1 MAESQS
7 RQEQE
12 DALRESYLSGDQLS
26 GVSEAVSGLRSSV
39 REFEQDNP
47 PEVRVPRTAYAGQPS
62 IRRAIAGTA
71 APALEQANSLR
82 NVELDYGPRSVP
94 GQVRSAEEYEARL
107 NPSPAPAP
115 STPQR
120 SPFLGGG
127 SRWSRA
133 SQDELRASLGAALG
147 EATGLPGPVNIDRI
161 NARQSA
167 TAGTDRS
174 PRTTGADLYRQTWD
188 PGGAKVGGIEA
199 TSQTSGV
206 EWGPQAELR
215 PARVSTPA
223 PASRNAGV
231 EGKLSGD
238 SGMLRGA
245 RQVADTLG
253 RMERVASPE
262 FQEYA
267 LETYGRNVT
276 PDDLGVQVETPD
288 PIRMGDVKRVAK
300 VMRTGT
306 ESMRR
311 AVIDQHA
318 MSGGEGLLNVA
329 RQVRASEKP
338 RRVPITKE
346 QLAQAQQES
355 IPVKQ
360 VQERQRLGATDTGV
374 RKIKT
379 NKPGTWTTAT
389 ESGRSTT
396 IFEPGEVSADVV
408 RSAVTGQRL
417 EDVQVE
423 SALRRDTD
431 AAWRSL
437 VGRSAVGAGGGGKQF
452 DKFGNPVP
460 VRNALTEEQKEL
472 KGISE
477 DKRLARQAQAMGE
490 DVEAFEPRRHKPS
503 KSVSVLRGGGAGTV
517 EGVNVERVRM
527 TAPERLPSPNAPA
540 IIKGETVT
548 RKVEPTVTSA
558 PTGRRTLRG
567 VNEEVAAGLS
577 PERLDQLIAA
587 LAPAP
592 PSAQFGQR
600 QKTPAMEGVKRERG
614 QLRKTVARK
623 KTRTQMRAQEAED
636 LMNPEAAAER
646 KARQEANAARVKV
659 SGLNDRNRG
668 LSESLSRAVQS
679 GNAEDVGKIR
689 KLLEQNEAEIESLG
703 GVAHSKRKRESGQG
717 NTLF

>member
-1 MAESQS
+1 
-7 RQEQE
+7 
-12 DALRESYLSGDQLS
+12 
-26 GVSEAVSGLRSSV
+26 
-39 REFEQDNP
+39 
-47 PEVRVPRTAYAGQPS
+47 
-62 IRRAIAGTA
+62 
-71 APALEQANSLR
+71 
-82 NVELDYGPRSVP
+82 
-94 GQVRSAEEYEARL
+94 
-107 NPSPAPAP
+107 
-115 STPQR
+115 
-120 SPFLGGG
+120 
-127 SRWSRA
+127 
-133 SQDELRASLGAALG
+133 
-147 EATGLPGPVNIDRI
+147 
-161 NARQSA
+161 
-167 TAGTDRS
+167 
-174 PRTTGADLYRQTWD
+174 
-188 PGGAKVGGIEA
+188 
-199 TSQTSGV
+199 
-206 EWGPQAELR
+206 
-215 PARVSTPA
+215 
-223 PASRNAGV
+223 
-231 EGKLSGD
+231 
-238 SGMLRGA
+238 
-245 RQVADTLG
+245 
-253 RMERVASPE
+253 
-262 FQEYA
+262 
-267 LETYGRNVT
+267 
-276 PDDLGVQVETPD
+276 
-288 PIRMGDVKRVAK
+288 
-300 VMRTGT
+300 
-306 ESMRR
+306 
-311 AVIDQHA
+311 
-318 MSGGEGLLNVA
+318 
-329 RQVRASEKP
+329 
-338 RRVPITKE
+338 
-346 QLAQAQQES
+346 
-355 IPVKQ
+355 
-360 VQERQRLGATDTGV
+360 V

>member
-174 PRTTGADLYRQTWD
+174 PRTIGADLYRQTWD

-199 TSQTSGV
+199 TTQTPGV
-206 EWGPQAELR
+206 EWSQQAELR

-245 RQVADTLG
+245 RQVAGTLD
-253 RMERVASPE
+253 RMARVASPE

-276 PDDLGVQVETPD
+276 PDDLGVYVETD
-288 PIRMGDVKRVAK
+288 KPIRMGDVRRAAK

-318 MSGGEGLLNVA
+318 LSGGEGILNVA
-329 RQVRASEKP
+329 REVRRSERP
-338 RRVPITKE
+338 RRIKIDE
-346 QLAQAQQES
+346 G
-355 IPVKQ
+355 
-360 VQERQRLGATDTGV
+360 QRLGARDTGV

-379 NKPGTWTTAT
+379 NKPDTWMAAT
-389 ESGRSTT
+389 EGERSTT
-396 IFEPGEVSADVV
+396 IFEPGEVSADVI

-431 AAWRSL
+431 AAWSSL
-437 VGRSAVGAGGGGKQF
+437 VGHSRVGAGGGGKQF

-460 VRNALTEEQKEL
+460 VQNAMEEEQREL
-472 KGISE
+472 KTINE

-490 DVEAFEPRRHKPS
+490 DVEAFVPRRHKPS
-503 KSVSVLRGGGAGTV
+503 KPVSVLRGGGASTFK
-517 EGVNVERVRM
+517 GVNVERTRM
-527 TAPERLPSPNAPA
+527 TAPPKLPSPNAPA
-540 IIKGETVT
+540 IAKGEMKVYN
-548 RKVEPTVTSA
+548 VEPTVTSA

-577 PERLDQLIAA
+577 PERLDKLVAA

-614 QLRKTVARK
+614 QLRRTVTRK

-646 KARQEANAARVKV
+646 KARQEANAARVRV

>member
-1 MAESQS
+1 MA
-7 RQEQE
+7 
-12 DALRESYLSGDQLS
+12 
-26 GVSEAVSGLRSSV
+26 
-39 REFEQDNP
+39 
-47 PEVRVPRTAYAGQPS
+47 
-62 IRRAIAGTA
+62 
-71 APALEQANSLR
+71 
-82 NVELDYGPRSVP
+82 
-94 GQVRSAEEYEARL
+94 
-107 NPSPAPAP
+107 
-115 STPQR
+115 
-120 SPFLGGG
+120 
-127 SRWSRA
+127 
-133 SQDELRASLGAALG
+133 
-147 EATGLPGPVNIDRI
+147 
-161 NARQSA
+161 
-167 TAGTDRS
+167 
-174 PRTTGADLYRQTWD
+174 
-188 PGGAKVGGIEA
+188 
-199 TSQTSGV
+199 
-206 EWGPQAELR
+206 
-215 PARVSTPA
+215 
-223 PASRNAGV
+223 
-231 EGKLSGD
+231 
-238 SGMLRGA
+238 
-245 RQVADTLG
+245 
-253 RMERVASPE
+253 RVASPE

-276 PDDLGVQVETPD
+276 PDDLGVYVETD
-288 PIRMGDVKRVAK
+288 KPIRMGDVRRAAK

-318 MSGGEGLLNVA
+318 LSGGEGILNVA
-329 RQVRASEKP
+329 REVRRSERP
-338 RRVPITKE
+338 RRIKIDE
-346 QLAQAQQES
+346 G
-355 IPVKQ
+355 
-360 VQERQRLGATDTGV
+360 QRLGARDTGV

-379 NKPGTWTTAT
+379 NKPDTWMAAT
-389 ESGRSTT
+389 EGERSTT
-396 IFEPGEVSADVV
+396 IFEPGEVSADVI

-431 AAWRSL
+431 AAWSSL
-437 VGRSAVGAGGGGKQF
+437 VGHSRVGAGGGGKQF

-460 VRNALTEEQKEL
+460 VQNAMEEEQREL
-472 KGISE
+472 KTINE

-490 DVEAFEPRRHKPS
+490 DVEAFVPRRHKPS
-503 KSVSVLRGGGAGTV
+503 KPVSVLRGGGASTFK
-517 EGVNVERVRM
+517 GVNVERTRM
-527 TAPERLPSPNAPA
+527 TAPPKLPSPNAPA
-540 IIKGETVT
+540 IAKGEMKVYN
-548 RKVEPTVTSA
+548 VEPTVTSA

-577 PERLDQLIAA
+577 PERLDKLVAA

-614 QLRKTVARK
+614 QLRRTVTRK

-646 KARQEANAARVKV
+646 KARQEANAARVRV

>member
-174 PRTTGADLYRQTWD
+174 PRTIGADLYRQTWD

-199 TSQTSGV
+199 TTQTPGV
-206 EWGPQAELR
+206 EWSQQAELR

-245 RQVADTLG
+245 RQVAGTLD
-253 RMERVASPE
+253 RMARVASPE

-276 PDDLGVQVETPD
+276 PDDLGVYVETD
-288 PIRMGDVKRVAK
+288 KPIRMGDVRRAAK

-318 MSGGEGLLNVA
+318 LSGGEGILNVA
-329 RQVRASEKP
+329 REVRRSERP
-338 RRVPITKE
+338 RRIKIDE
-346 QLAQAQQES
+346 G
-355 IPVKQ
+355 
-360 VQERQRLGATDTGV
+360 QRLGARDTGV

-379 NKPGTWTTAT
+379 NKPDTWMAAT

-396 IFEPGEVSADVV
+396 IFEPGEVSADVI

-431 AAWRSL
+431 AAWSSL
-437 VGRSAVGAGGGGKQF
+437 VGHSRVGAGGGGKQF

-460 VRNALTEEQKEL
+460 VQNAMEEEQREL
-472 KGISE
+472 KAINE

-490 DVEAFEPRRHKPS
+490 DVEAFVPRRHKPS
-503 KSVSVLRGGGAGTV
+503 KPVSVLRGGGASTFK
-517 EGVNVERVRM
+517 GVNVERTRM
-527 TAPERLPSPNAPA
+527 TAPPKLPSPNAPA
-540 IIKGETVT
+540 IAKGEMKVYN
-548 RKVEPTVTSA
+548 VEPTVTSA

-577 PERLDQLIAA
+577 PERLDKLVAA

-614 QLRKTVARK
+614 QLRRTVTRK

-646 KARQEANAARVKV
+646 KARQEANAARVRV